1 VKSRLDLLVTDLG
14 ATHLKN
20 IAEPM
25 RIYSLQVESAVQT
38 EPAPVAQVSAPEAPV
53 RHVLSDSNSDSFEGS
68 VIMSSLMPSV
78 KYSCS

>member
-1 VKSRLDLLVTDLG
+1 MKSRLDLLVTDLG

-25 RIYSLQVESAVQT
+25 RVYSLQVGSAVQT
-38 EPAPVAQVSAPEAPV
+38 EPAPAAQVSAPEAPV